1 MENKNYIKFLVVILV
16 IIIFG
21 GIAGLAYEKHAGK
34 SSISNND
41 LIEAKTIT
49 SSTADVSGK
58 IVNINTNA
66 EQSTFIKVNDN
77 SDKQDYVLVTQLDPK
92 SLGLNLG
99 DTIKFS
105 KTLQTNDKKTFFI
118 INNLTDYQ
126 IIKKNTNK
134 ISDEIK
140 NVKISDINSGMQGTT
155 VNTSGVVQDLTIK
168 NGNAFFKITDDN
180 TSLKAVLFKA
190 EAEQLQARVDLLNDS
205 ETSNQ
210 KLGFVG
216 KVDIYKGE
224 TEIVVSKVY
233 KGSIQKSMLFP

>member
-1 MENKNYIKFLVVILV
+1 MMESKSYIKFLVVILV
-16 IIIFG
+16 IVVFG
-21 GIAGLAYEKHAGK
+21 GIVGVAYEKYAGK
-34 SSISNND
+34 RSITNNES
-41 LIEAKTIT
+41 IEGKTIT
-49 SSTADVSGK
+49 SSTGDVLGK

-66 EQSTFIKVNDN
+66 KKSTFIKVNDN
-77 SDKQDYVLVTQLDPK
+77 SDKQDYVLATQLDPK

-105 KTLQTNDKKTFFI
+105 KTLQTNDKNTFFI

-134 ISDEIK
+134 ISDETK
-140 NVKISDINSGMQGTT
+140 SVKISDINSGMQGTT
-155 VNTSGVVQDLTIK
+155 VNTSGVVQDLIIK

-190 EAEQLQARVDLLNDS
+190 EAEQLQARVELLINS
-205 ETSNQ
+205 EASNQ
-210 KLGFVG
+210 KLNFMG

-224 TEIVVSKVY
+224 TEIIVSKVY
-233 KGSIQKSMLFP
+233 E